1 MNKHNKE
8 DYRPSHLAPEEEKRR
23 NRHRAEEP
31 RYDAPEPMRQG
42 KTADNPREASH
53 PEAAGGG
60 KKKRFPRWIL
70 AAAAVL
76 LLAAVL
82 IVFGVFGYFYSR
94 LNFQLSTEDVF
105 SALKERIS
113 AGDIE
118 AGEDLPADEGWDYKS
133 ADVVNLLL
141 IGVDND
147 DAAGME
153 DRGNADGLMILS
165 VNKSTKQVVLSSL
178 MRDVKVSVPG
188 AGYKTKLTLVYH
200 YEGLEALIDTIEQN
214 FGVPIDNYVM
224 VNYLSVV
231 DMVDAMGGVELEVT
245 SDELYWMEP
254 KIRNL
259 NILLGRDGDANL
271 IDPSQAGTLTL
282 NGIQTAAFLRI
293 RYAGDGDFDRTE
305 RARTVL
311 MALAAKARDLKLTEL
326 FGLADR
332 MLPQITTDLSQTRM
346 LSLLMGAPKYLGYE
360 MVSVRVPI
368 DDSWYFDNNANGSF
382 VIIDFPV
389 NREFLY
395 HSIYGGE
402 SE

>member
-70 AAAAVL
+70 AAAAV

-395 HSIYGGE
+395 HSIYEGE